1 MWKPSAI
8 RPYMEPSASPL
19 MMAEVKRMAA
29 LPSMAPVSAA
39 AAALALQQARLGL
52 LRQRQDLTLNE
63 GRKDVVLFREGI
75 LVRGAEGLLVGLD
88 QARVGVDGIEG
99 LAHLRPLEAAGLGDR
114 QPGEV

>member
-29 LPSMAPVSAA
+29 LPSMAPVSSAA

-63 GRKDVVLFREGI
+63 VRKDVVLFREGI
-75 LVRGAEGLLVGLD
+75 LVRGAEGLLVGFD

-99 LAHLRPLEAAGLGDR
+99 FAHLRPLEA
-114 QPGEV
+114 